1 VRDRVEWK
9 WIEAFR
15 HVFEMCAVK
24 QGDAV
29 AILSE
34 TQSRQINVHLAELA
48 LQSLGAR
55 AFHIII
61 PTPGLEAPVPVR
73 STGSTPA
80 LQGIQSVVEALK
92 NSSMVADLTVEGMM
106 HAEETPEILGA
117 GSRILYISN
126 EHPEALERLRPTEE
140 LIGRVLKG
148 RSMMQSC
155 EELTVT
161 SAAGSDLTVS
171 MVGARVGGNLGVVRE
186 PGTMAT
192 WAGGICSC
200 FPARGSVN
208 GRLVLD
214 TGDVNCT
221 FKRYLESPVAL
232 IIENDFVVSV
242 EGSGVDADLM
252 RSYFEAWGDREAYGA
267 SHLGWGMNSGAR
279 WDSLTM
285 YDKRDTN
292 CIEQRAFAG
301 NFLYS
306 TGANPFAERY
316 TLGHFDLPMRN
327 STIRLD
333 GKAVVVEGQLQGELA

>member
-1 VRDRVEWK
+1 MQERIEWK

-15 HVFEMCAVK
+15 HVFEMCHVG
-24 QGDAV
+24 QGDPVAV
-29 AILSE
+29 LCE
-34 TQSRQINVHLAELA
+34 TQSRDINVQLAVLA
-48 LQSLGAR
+48 LQAIGASPYVLKL
-55 AFHIII
+55 
-61 PTPGLEAPVPVR
+61 PTPRLEAPVPVR
-73 STGSTPA
+73 STGSTNIVKGLRP
-80 LQGIQSVVEALK
+80 VVDALK
-92 NSSMVADLTVEGMM
+92 SAAMVVDLSVEGMM
-106 HAEETPEILGA
+106 HAEETPEILQG

-126 EHPEALERLRPTEE
+126 EHPEALERLRPSEQ
-140 LIGRVLKG
+140 LIDRVLKG
-148 RSMMQSC
+148 RAMMQAAQT
-155 EELTVT
+155 LTVT
-161 SAAGSDLTVS
+161 SAAGSNLTVE
-171 MVGARVGGNLGVVRE
+171 MQGARVGGNLGVVRE

-221 FKRYLESPVAL
+221 FKRYVERPVSL
-232 IIENDFVVSV
+232 TVEDDFVTAV
-242 EGSGVDADLM
+242 EGEGVDADLM
-252 RSYFEAWGDREAYGA
+252 RSYFDAWGDREAYGA
-267 SHLGWGMNSGAR
+267 SHLGWGMNPGAR

-306 TGANPFAERY
+306 TGANPFADRY

-327 STIRLD
+327 CTIEID
-333 GKAVVVEGQLQGELA
+333 GQAVAIDGVLQGELA